1 MHSCLPKSAGLL
13 PLLLACG
20 LESSHH
26 FGLVTPD
33 RAQHL
38 CLLIALVLLAWQ
50 LLKILRVRY
59 VRPDP
64 LPWSNSVLSSLDA
77 SWTSSRHPH
86 SASRHAATTCADPD
100 GDRLVRPRP

>member
-1 MHSCLPKSAGLL
+1 MHSCLPRTTSLL

-38 CLLIALVLLAWQ
+38 CLLIALVLLTWQ

-77 SWTSSRHPH
+77 SSHHPH
-86 SASRHAATTCADPD
+86 PASRHAATACPDPD